1 MKKILIVDDEPDSI
15 YVFKVLLS
23 QLNYEVL
30 SITNPLHAIETIY
43 LYTPDLIILDWMMP
57 QKEGIEVLKEIKAIP
72 ELFEIPVI
80 ISSGVRIHSHNLKDA
95 LLNGAIDLIKK
106 PIDELEL
113 EARVK
118 SALHMVDCLK
128 ERRHLQEMI
137 HLTALQKK
145 EKETIV
151 TAVNILQKRKQL
163 DNLKNEIFEQITT
176 LSDEQSEKLILILD
190 KHEEMASGFNWELFK
205 KRFTDLNT
213 EFYQNLTIKHPELSS
228 TEQHL
233 CAYFKLGMT
242 PKEISILHVSS
253 LESVRKAI
261 YRIRKKLDVDD
272 KTNLNIFMQAY

>member
-23 QLNYEVL
+23 QHNYEVL
-30 SITNPLHAIETIY
+30 SITDPLLAIETIY
-43 LYTPDLIILDWMMP
+43 QTNPDLIILDWMMP
-57 QKEGIEVLKEIKAIP
+57 QKEGIEVLKEVKAIP

-80 ISSGVRIHSHNLKDA
+80 ISSGLRVHSHNLKDA
-95 LLNGAIDLIKK
+95 LLAGAIDLIKK

-128 ERRHLQEMI
+128 ERRYLQEMI
-137 HLTALQKK
+137 HLTALKKK

-151 TAVNILQKRKQL
+151 SAVNILQKRKQL
-163 DNLKNEIFEQITT
+163 DNLKTDIFEQITT
-176 LSDEQSEKLILILD
+176 LSEEHREKINDILN

-205 KRFTDLNT
+205 RRFTDLNT
-213 EFYQNLTIKHPELSS
+213 EFYQNLTLKHPDLSS

-233 CAYFKLGMT
+233 CAYFKLGLT
-242 PKEISILHVSS
+242 PKEISILNVST
-253 LESVRKAI
+253 LESVRKAV
-261 YRIRKKLDVDD
+261 YRIRKKMDVDE